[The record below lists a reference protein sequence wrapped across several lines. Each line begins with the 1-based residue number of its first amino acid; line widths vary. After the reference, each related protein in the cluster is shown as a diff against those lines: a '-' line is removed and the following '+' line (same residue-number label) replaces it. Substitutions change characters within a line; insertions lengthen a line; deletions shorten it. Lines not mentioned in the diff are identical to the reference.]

1 MELFIIKTK
10 GKALDLGLRGVLP
23 IKQEVDENG
32 RITYYYEN
40 TKEFGKILKQVDVE
54 YKKRKLQLKQM

>member
-10 GKALDLGLRGVLP
+10 GKALRGVLP

-54 YKKRKLQLKQM
+54 YKKRKLKQM